1 MARSLNKVIL
11 IGNLTRDPE
20 LRYTP
25 QGTAVTSFSIATNR
39 TWKNDNGEPQEE
51 AEFHRV
57 VAWRQLAEIC
67 SKLLGRGDQIY
78 AEGRLQTRD
87 WETKEGEKRQTSEI
101 VLNEMIL
108 LQSRS
113 GKGGDTQQSA
123 GGEIDV
129 PDDFDTNF
137 DDISQVEPEDKKE
150 PSKKV
155 KEKVKKEE
163 EEDDI
168 PF

>member
-1 MARSLNKVIL
+1 MIL

-25 QGTAVTSFSIATNR
+25 AGTAVTSFSIATNR
-39 TWKNDNGEPQEE
+39 TWKNDSGEPQEE

-67 SKLLGRGDQIY
+67 SKLLGKGDQIY

-87 WETKEGEKRQTSEI
+87 WETKEGEKRQTTEV

-108 LQSRS
+108 LQARS
-113 GKGGDTQQSA
+113 GKGADLEKGD
-123 GGEIDV
+123 IDV
-129 PDDFDTNF
+129 PESFGDEFKDV
-137 DDISQVEPEDKKE
+137 SQEPKEEKKSVGKKE
-150 PSKKV
+150 
-155 KEKVKKEE
+155 KKEV